1 MTLKE
6 TTFNPQVAKRQL
18 EKIADLVVEENAP
31 LAPLTR
37 MHAGGPA
44 DILAFPHTQQSAA
57 LLVRLCLEENWPLTV
72 LGKAS
77 NVLVSDQG
85 VRGVTLM
92 LSPSLGGITKE
103 GTKLTVGAGVPL
115 YEVSAFAARHSL
127 SGFEFAQGIPGSMG
141 GAIFMNA
148 GAFDGSISKV
158 VVRTRF
164 IGASGEISEIAGDE
178 HDFSYRHSYFSVRSD
193 TIILESELLLEPFSS
208 VLIYEKMAELAERR
222 YKTQPLEMY
231 SAGSAFRRPEGY
243 FAGKLITDAGMKG
256 YTRAKAGVSKKHAG
270 FIVNYGGASAHD
282 ILQIFR
288 DVRRAVFE
296 MEGVVLEPEVRLVGE
311 WEDDPFNMTGER

>member
-1 MTLKE
+1 MTLKG
-6 TTFNPQVAKRQL
+6 TTFNQQVAKLQL

-103 GTKLTVGAGVPL
+103 GAKLTVGA
-115 YEVSAFAARHSL
+115 
-127 SGFEFAQGIPGSMG
+127 
-141 GAIFMNA
+141 
-148 GAFDGSISKV
+148 
-158 VVRTRF
+158 
-164 IGASGEISEIAGDE
+164 
-178 HDFSYRHSYFSVRSD
+178 
-193 TIILESELLLEPFSS
+193 LL
-208 VLIYEKMAELAERR
+208 RW
-222 YKTQPLEMY
+222 
-231 SAGSAFRRPEGY
+231 
-243 FAGKLITDAGMKG
+243 
-256 YTRAKAGVSKKHAG
+256 H
-270 FIVNYGGASAHD
+270 H
-282 ILQIFR
+282 
-288 DVRRAVFE
+288 
-296 MEGVVLEPEVRLVGE
+296 
-311 WEDDPFNMTGER
+311 